1 MIAAAARDS
10 HRSPSD
16 RQLLSPDRDM
26 MMTTTPI
33 AQAGGEEEDEEAST
47 VETIT
52 GDVADVDVPSI
63 GVAALEADV
72 GSIDS
77 LLVHVT
83 PQTAAGGGGGG
94 GYRNNKKKPSKTGG
108 NSNTAPQ
115 GGPLKT
121 AKGKRGVVARST
133 SASKGVKSPGIAA
146 AAAAATGGDGECA
159 GGAGVG
165 NGGDEAR
172 EEVIGVED
180 GLADE
185 KPKRL
190 STERSQHMYET
201 HRQTQVTMDEG
212 FLCCRV
218 NEWRGYTFPLE

>member
-1 MIAAAARDS
+1 
-10 HRSPSD
+10 
-16 RQLLSPDRDM
+16 

-33 AQAGGEEEDEEAST
+33 AQAGGEEDEEAST

-77 LLVHVT
+77 LLVNLT

-94 GYRNNKKKPSKTGG
+94 YRNNQKKPSKTGG

-115 GGPLKT
+115 GEPLKT
-121 AKGKRGVVARST
+121 AKGKRGVAARST
-133 SASKGVKSPGIAA
+133 SASKGIKSPDI
-146 AAAAATGGDGECA
+146 AAAAATGGDSERA
-159 GGAGVG
+159 DGAGVG

-172 EEVIGVED
+172 EQVIGVED

-218 NEWRGYTFPLE
+218 KE